1 MMHHAAWSQRI
12 QRVPSNSPCAPNQ
25 ERPNRSMQSRPYS
38 AFFALSIALIAAAS
52 SAHAD
57 TITVCL
63 DGSCDFTDPVAA
75 VNAAVAGDVVEIAAG
90 TYPVASS
97 IIVYGKDIT
106 IRGAIGANGSPATV
120 LSGQSARTVIGGLV
134 LTAQARFE
142 NLVITNGRGDYGGG
156 VSLSNASPV
165 FQNCRFVNNVAVW
178 LGGAMILNNG
188 SRPTMIDC
196 TISGNSVSNAQGQP
210 QGAAGAVS
218 IGNGALTLVG
228 CTVTGNSANYA
239 GGAFLL
245 TSSGTLVL
253 ESTRVC
259 GNTAPNG
266 TQIHL
271 NGGGGTVN
279 EDAPS
284 CISNDCNDC
293 PVAPACFADLD
304 ANGFVDGSD
313 LGSLLAAWGPCADCL
328 ADIDGDGFVNG
339 RDLGMMLG
347 SWGAC
352 R

>member
-1 MMHHAAWSQRI
+1 
-12 QRVPSNSPCAPNQ
+12 
-25 ERPNRSMQSRPYS
+25 
-38 AFFALSIALIAAAS
+38 
-52 SAHAD
+52 
-57 TITVCL
+57 
-63 DGSCDFTDPVAA
+63 
-75 VNAAVAGDVVEIAAG
+75 
-90 TYPVASS
+90 VASS

-178 LGGAMILNNG
+178 LGGAMILING

>member
-1 MMHHAAWSQRI
+1 
-12 QRVPSNSPCAPNQ
+12 
-25 ERPNRSMQSRPYS
+25 
-38 AFFALSIALIAAAS
+38 L
-52 SAHAD
+52 
-57 TITVCL
+57 
-63 DGSCDFTDPVAA
+63 
-75 VNAAVAGDVVEIAAG
+75 
-90 TYPVASS
+90 ASS

-106 IRGAIGANGSPATV
+106 IRGAVDSSGGPTTV
-120 LSGQSARTVIGGLV
+120 LSGQGARAVIGGLV

-156 VSLSNASPV
+156 VSLSGASPV
-165 FQNCRFVNNVAVW
+165 FQNCRFVNNVATW
-178 LGGAMILNNG
+178 QGGAMLLTNV

-253 ESTRVC
+253 DSTRVC

-266 TQIHL
+266 PQIQL

-279 EDAPS
+279 EDAAS
-284 CISNDCNDC
+284 CISNNCDDC
-293 PVAPACFADLD
+293 PAAPACPADLTGDGMVGAPDIATLLGLWGPCTKSCSADLD
-304 ANGFVDGSD
+304 GDGMVGATD
-313 LGSLLAAWGPCADCL
+313 LAVILSAWGSCAD
-328 ADIDGDGFVNG
+328 
-339 RDLGMMLG
+339 
-347 SWGAC
+347 
-352 R
+352 